1 MNNPRVIE
9 TVVEGATYKVPTY
22 KVTNAGIEDGSGIE
36 IVFCKGNKE
45 LAKFVAG
52 QLISGQVNKL
62 TGLQVYKSI
71 QATNY

>member
-1 MNNPRVIE
+1 
-9 TVVEGATYKVPTY
+9 
-22 KVTNAGIEDGSGIE
+22 
-36 IVFCKGNKE
+36 